1 MAKPQKNSKKEAPKK
16 ENQNAELL
24 KNMPPEM
31 QEKMKA
37 LKAKLDNFTK
47 KIVEKFE
54 AYIMGVAL
62 LPPEQ
67 PKTEEEKK
75 NFDPEKI
82 NALVLIDDS
91 DSKKMS
97 KEELHAK
104 ITHIVK
110 NIAKEI
116 DGKLNI
122 EVMLGSE
129 LKESCYDGKEE
140 ILQMIAMAAP
150 VYDPSDMLAAIKISE
165 VHKRMVIKKFEKYII
180 SYVAAGS
187 LFRGEK
193 SNDIDV
199 YVIID
204 DTDVKK
210 MARAELKDKLR
221 AIIIGMGME
230 ASKITGVKKQ
240 FHVQT
245 YILTDFWDNI
255 KDANPV
261 IFTLLR
267 DGVPLYDR
275 GVFMPWKLLLQ
286 MGRIKPSPEAIDMGL
301 DIGEKLVQRA
311 KQKLLSVLGEDLYYA
326 VLNPA
331 QAALMLYG
339 IPPPTPKETI
349 KLLNDIFV
357 KKEKLLEKKYVDIL
371 EKIRTAY
378 KNIEHGKVTE
388 VTGKEI
394 DDLLKGAEDYLK
406 RIKELFKQIEER
418 TEKESILDVY
428 DTCLR
433 ITRDLL
439 AEKGIDKVPDAK
451 LDALFKEK
459 LIEEEKIPAKFLR
472 ILKDIEKAK
481 KDFEMGKL
489 SKQEVNKVKKDARL
503 FIKVLVEHMQRKK
516 SLELERTKVRFKYGK
531 KVGELIIL
539 EDLAFI
545 VKDLE
550 DRDEM
555 LKADITKEGG
565 LDNIKPSSLEELEK
579 HISKIRITKK
589 AFVRERLFE
598 DLRTLVG
605 EDVEILLG

>member
-1 MAKPQKNSKKEAPKK
+1 MAKKQKAQKKNEDK
-16 ENQNAELL
+16 NTELL

-31 QEKMKA
+31 QEKMKV
-37 LKAKLDNFTK
+37 LKAKLDKFTK
-47 KIVEKFE
+47 QIIEKFE
-54 AYIMGVAL
+54 DYIIGVAL

-75 NFDPEKI
+75 EFDPEKI
-82 NALVLIDDS
+82 NALVLVDDS

-97 KEELHAK
+97 KEELHVK
-104 ITHIVK
+104 ISEIISK
-110 NIAKEI
+110 IAKDI
-116 DGKLNI
+116 DEKLNPEI
-122 EVMLGSE
+122 MLTSE
-129 LKESCYDGKEE
+129 LTEACYDGKEE
-140 ILQMIAMAAP
+140 VLQMIAMAAP
-150 VYDPSDMLAAIKISE
+150 VYDPKDMLAAIKISE
-165 VHKRMVIKKFEKYII
+165 VHKRMVLKKFEKYIV

-210 MARAELKDKLR
+210 MSRAELKDKLR

-230 ASKITGVKKQ
+230 ASKLTGVKKQ
-240 FHVQT
+240 FHIQT

-275 GVFMPWKLLLQ
+275 GVFMPWKLLLN

-301 DIGEKLVQRA
+301 DVGERLVQRA

-357 KKEKLLEKKYVDIL
+357 KKEKLLEKKYVDTL
-371 EKIRTAY
+371 ENIRTAY
-378 KNIEHGKVTE
+378 KNIEHGKVTK

-406 RIKELFKQIEER
+406 RIKQLFKTIEER
-418 TEKESILDVY
+418 TEKESVVDIY
-428 DTCLR
+428 ETCIR
-433 ITRDLL
+433 ISKDLL
-439 AEKGIDKVPDAK
+439 AEKGVEKVPKTK
-451 LDALFKEK
+451 LHALFKEK
-459 LIEEEKIPAKFLR
+459 LVEDEKIPEKFLK
-472 ILKDIEKAK
+472 ILKEIEKAK
-481 KDFEMGKL
+481 KDFEAGKL

-503 FIKVLVEHMQRKK
+503 FIKTLVEHLQRKK
-516 SLELERTKVRFKYGK
+516 SMELERTKVRFKYDK
-531 KVGELIIL
+531 KVGELILL
-539 EDLAFI
+539 EDTAFI
-545 VKDLE
+545 IKDIE
-550 DRDEM
+550 DRDAM
-555 LKADITKEGG
+555 LKAKITKDGG
-565 LDNIKPSSLEELEK
+565 LADIKPSSLEELEK
-579 HISKIRITKK
+579 HISKLKITRK
-589 AFVRERLFE
+589 AFVKEKLFD

-605 EDVEILLG
+605 KDVEILIG